1 MPVGSSRSQ
10 REEGKRCSPT
20 KATARA
26 SAIPFDGDGC
36 ALRRGSVLVGE
47 QGAVPKHLWSLST
60 DPRSCSN
67 SSSIG
72 GTAIVLGSH
81 PATKEDQHLH

>member
-47 QGAVPKHLWSLST
+47 QGGVPNTSGACRLT
-60 DPRSCSN
+60 P
-67 SSSIG
+67 G
-72 GTAIVLGSH
+72 AAATA
-81 PATKEDQHLH
+81 AA